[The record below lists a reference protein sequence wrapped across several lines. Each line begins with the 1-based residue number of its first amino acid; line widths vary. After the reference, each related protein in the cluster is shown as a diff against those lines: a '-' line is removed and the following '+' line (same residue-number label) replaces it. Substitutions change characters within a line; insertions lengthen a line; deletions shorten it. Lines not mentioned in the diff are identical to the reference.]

1 MLSCNNLRK
10 SYGIN
15 LVLNNITF
23 KLDKKDSVGIVGK
36 NGSGKSTLL
45 KIISKNIESD
55 SGEVFISNTA
65 SIGYLSQT
73 LDLDESNSIYDEM
86 LLIFQDIIDLEQK
99 IVNQQELMSSS
110 ENLDNV
116 MERYSHLV
124 ELFEE
129 KNGYEYQSRIKGVL
143 NGLGFNDNHHK
154 LKIRQLSGG
163 EKTRVALARLLLE
176 QPHILLLDEPTN
188 FLDVDT
194 IHWLENYLKS
204 FNGIL
209 MIISHDRYFLDTLVN
224 KIFEIENNKLTQYS
238 GNFSQYIVKKN
249 EKTETLL
256 HQYQVQ
262 QKEINRQKEII
273 KKFKQYNTEKSIK
286 KAESRE
292 KMLSKTELIDN
303 PHMSTKAANIL
314 FEPQIKSGKLVL
326 EVKDLKKSYN
336 NNLIFKDVG
345 FNIIRGEKIGIIG
358 SNGTGKSTLL
368 NIIRGNV
375 VQDSG
380 ELNLG
385 YNVHLDFFDQTN
397 SNLNTDNDILNEV
410 WQSKPL
416 ADHKEIR
423 NLLASFMF
431 TGDDVYKKISSL
443 SGGEVNRVLLA
454 KIMLTKSNFLLMDE
468 PTNHLDMET
477 KNILENALNNY
488 LGTVLLISHDRYF
501 LNKVVDKLFILEN
514 NNLTIYNGNYDYYI
528 NKMKEQ
534 KLLSEINKTTLS
546 PTKTQLNKKRKLD
559 NIRKNKTKEIKNH
572 IEQLEHKI
580 EQLENEINELE
591 ILMCDENFYN
601 DLDFVS
607 KITNKYNNS
616 KLTLNEEMEKWA
628 NKNTELE
635 NICNINE

>member
-1 MLSCNNLRK
+1 MLSCNNLCK

-15 LVLNNITF
+15 SILNNITF
-23 KLDKKDSVGIVGK
+23 KLDKNDSVGIVGK

-45 KIISKNIESD
+45 KIISKNIDYD
-55 SGEVFISNTA
+55 SGEIFISNTA

-99 IVNQQELMSSS
+99 ILKQQKLMSSS
-110 ENLDNV
+110 ENLDNI

-129 KNGYEYQSRIKGVL
+129 KDGYEYQSRIKGVL

-154 LKIRQLSGG
+154 LKICQLSGG

-176 QPHILLLDEPTN
+176 QPDILLLDEPTN

-249 EKTETLL
+249 EKMETLQ

-292 KMLSKTELIDN
+292 KMLSKTELIDK
-303 PHMSTKAANIL
+303 PHISTKTANIL

-336 NNLIFKDVG
+336 DNLIFKDVG

-397 SNLNTDNDILNEV
+397 SNLNTGNDILNEV

-528 NKMKEQ
+528 NKMKEE
-534 KLLSEINKTTLS
+534 KLVSEINKTTIS

-572 IEQLEHKI
+572 IEQLEQKI